1 MAIRKLLAPLVVDG
15 AEADEEGGG
24 AGGDGLER
32 RGDEGA
38 VMEGSMPHG
47 RTRGSE
53 VRGGSEQHHGGKG
66 ETTVSGGKLSLA
78 DHQWR

>member
-1 MAIRKLLAPLVVDG
+1 MAICKLLAPLIVDG

-38 VMEGSMPHG
+38 VMEGGVPHG
-47 RTRGSE
+47 CTRGSE
-53 VRGGSEQHHGGKG
+53 GCMYAVAASSTIEGRARPPSRAGSW
-66 ETTVSGGKLSLA
+66 A
-78 DHQWR
+78 